1 MDPEKTYRYLEELA
15 EKAGISI
22 RYETLTGPQYGVR
35 SGLCKIK
42 GKNIYIMDI
51 SRSLTERIAA
61 LSKCLASV
69 DLEGIYV
76 VPAVRDML
84 ARARSRRS

>member
-1 MDPEKTYRYLEELA
+1 MNPEKTYQYLEELA

-22 RYETLTGPQYGVR
+22 RYEALTGSKYGVR
-35 SGLCKIK
+35 SGLCRIK
-42 GKNIYIMDI
+42 GKNIYIMD
-51 SRSLTERIAA
+51 SSQELSERITA

-76 VPAVRDML
+76 VPAVREL
-84 ARARSRRS
+84 LERARSA